1 MSLTDIIEIPA
12 GALALFVLA
21 GAAIGA
27 CIAIAITTPWRRI
40 A

>member
-1 MSLTDIIEIPA
+1 MNWSDIIEMPL
-12 GALALFVLA
+12 GAFCLFVIA